1 MNPQNSVVEQ
11 KNQTTDV
18 VSSPQIGVTTMDEEI
33 TPEEELQIAGYQPEQ
48 AALIDQEFLI
58 QREGEQTEPQ
68 TESENPLIRFAIAAL
83 LIGGIMGFGWM
94 IWAIFFTAKP
104 IAKPVP
110 TPTTPT
116 AVATQGD
123 EASRLKAELA
133 LRNQASQAEQPQQL
147 PPPRQQPT
155 PTAPSPTRQKTA
167 PGVRQSSPPPRVI
180 REPALPPRII
190 KEPAPPPRIIRERV
204 SVTPPQRPLVVPTPT
219 PQEQIDPFERW
230 NQLATIGQQ
239 TIENNQGLSQ
249 DLTQST
255 ELPQREAI
263 ASRAIP
269 AADTY
274 TTSSPA
280 IPVVQIGRTTE
291 NEQLLRESST
301 SDSEAIPAV
310 DYTYTTSTNEAVFE
324 GQSDD
329 GMSNIDNEQIQTRS
343 DYEFQTKDEIS
354 DINNQ
359 QIQTRNDYEVQTND
373 GISDINNE
381 KTRSEP
387 EFQTKDEISNISNQ
401 QIQTRGERGILNRT
415 PQNFASSVA
424 VSPDSPMQIQIGTSA
439 KAKVLV
445 PTIWAEEDK
454 GGSQGRFAVEL
465 QEDVLSTDNR
475 VALPK
480 GTILITEVESVTK
493 ANKLVKQSVVA
504 VVYADS
510 SGQIQQQTIPKDA
523 ILIRGEDSQP
533 LIARGMEDRGSALA
547 QQDILIGLLGAAG
560 RAGEIFNQNQ
570 NQSSIIISSDGSSSQ
585 TISTN
590 AREPNVLAATIEG
603 FFKPTAER
611 LGERADAS
619 TQELINRPDV
629 AVVPAG
635 TKVSIFFNT
644 FFEVNR

>member
-1 MNPQNSVVEQ
+1 MNPENSVVEE
-11 KNQTTDV
+11 KHKTTEV
-18 VSSPQIGVTTMDEEI
+18 IPAQQMGVISSTIDEEI

-68 TESENPLIRFAIAAL
+68 PESENPLIRLAIAAL

-116 AVATQGD
+116 AVATQRD

-133 LRNQASQAEQPQQL
+133 LRNQASQAEQPPQL
-147 PPPRQQPT
+147 PPKPRQQPT
-155 PTAPSPTRQKTA
+155 STAPSPTRQKTA
-167 PGVRQSSPPPRVI
+167 PAVRQSSPPPRII

-190 KEPAPPPRIIRERV
+190 KQPAPPPRIIRERV
-204 SVTPPQRPLVVPTPT
+204 SVTPPQRPLVVPPTPT

-239 TIENNQGLSQ
+239 TIENNQGSSQ
-249 DLTQST
+249 DLPQSV
-255 ELPQREAI
+255 ELSQREAI

-291 NEQLLRESST
+291 NDGLLRESST
-301 SDSEAIPAV
+301 SESEAIPAV

-329 GMSNIDNEQIQTRS
+329 GMSNIYNPQIQTRS
-343 DYEFQTKDEIS
+343 DYE
-354 DINNQ
+354 
-359 QIQTRNDYEVQTND
+359 VQTN
-373 GISDINNE
+373 
-381 KTRSEP
+381 
-387 EFQTKDEISNISNQ
+387 DEISNINNQKTQTEDDFEVQSDDEILNRDNQ
-401 QIQTRGERGILNRT
+401 QIQTRGELGILNRT

-445 PTIWAEEDK
+445 PTIWAEEDR
-454 GGSQGRFAVEL
+454 GSQGRFAVEL

-585 TISTN
+585 TISTT

-603 FFKPTAER
+603 FFKPMAER

-619 TQELINRPDV
+619 TQELINRPNV

>member
-1 MNPQNSVVEQ
+1 MNPENSVVEE
-11 KNQTTDV
+11 KHKTTEV
-18 VSSPQIGVTTMDEEI
+18 IPAQQMGVISSTIDEEI

-68 TESENPLIRFAIAAL
+68 PESENPLIRLAIAAL

-116 AVATQGD
+116 AVATQSD

-147 PPPRQQPT
+147 PSKPRQQPT
-155 PTAPSPTRQKTA
+155 PTAPSPIRQKIA
-167 PGVRQSSPPPRVI
+167 PAVRQSSPPPRII

-190 KEPAPPPRIIRERV
+190 KQPAPPPRIIRERV
-204 SVTPPQRPLVVPTPT
+204 SVTPPQRPLVVPPTPT

-239 TIENNQGLSQ
+239 TIESSQGLSQ
-249 DLTQST
+249 DLPQSA
-255 ELPQREAI
+255 ELPQREAV
-263 ASRAIP
+263 ASRATP

-291 NEQLLRESST
+291 NDGILRET
-301 SDSEAIPAV
+301 SMSNSGAIPAV

-324 GQSDD
+324 VQTDD
-329 GMSNIDNEQIQTRS
+329 EISNIDNQQTQTRS
-343 DYEFQTKDEIS
+343 DYE
-354 DINNQ
+354 
-359 QIQTRNDYEVQTND
+359 VQTD
-373 GISDINNE
+373 
-381 KTRSEP
+381 
-387 EFQTKDEISNISNQ
+387 DEMSNIDNP

-454 GGSQGRFAVEL
+454 GSQGRFAVEL

-533 LIARGMEDRGSALA
+533 LIARGIEDRGSALA
-547 QQDILIGLLGAAG
+547 ITARIANVPRHCLYT
-560 RAGEIFNQNQ
+560 
-570 NQSSIIISSDGSSSQ
+570 Q
-585 TISTN
+585 TIIGNSLSWLDVESVEQYSP
-590 AREPNVLAATIEG
+590 ALVSG
-603 FFKPTAER
+603 FDK
-611 LGERADAS
+611 
-619 TQELINRPDV
+619 
-629 AVVPAG
+629 
-635 TKVSIFFNT
+635 
-644 FFEVNR
+644 

>member
-1 MNPQNSVVEQ
+1 MNPENSVVEE

-18 VSSPQIGVTTMDEEI
+18 VLSPQMGVTTMDEEI
-33 TPEEELQIAGYQPEQ
+33 TPNEELQIAGYQPEQ

-68 TESENPLIRFAIAAL
+68 SESENPLIRLAIAAL

-94 IWAIFFTAKP
+94 IWAIFFTGKP

-116 AVATQGD
+116 AVATQSD

-147 PPPRQQPT
+147 PPKPRQQPT
-155 PTAPSPTRQKTA
+155 PPAPSSPTRQKTA
-167 PGVRQSSPPPRVI
+167 PAIRQSSPPPRII

-190 KEPAPPPRIIRERV
+190 RQPTPPPRIIRERV
-204 SVTPPQRPLVVPTPT
+204 SVTPPQRPLVVPPPTPT

-249 DLTQST
+249 DLPQSV

-280 IPVVQIGRTTE
+280 IPVVQIGRTIE
-291 NEQLLRESST
+291 NDQLLRESST

-329 GMSNIDNEQIQTRS
+329 GMSNIYNPQIQARS
-343 DYEFQTKDEIS
+343 ESEVQTNDEIS

-359 QIQTRNDYEVQTND
+359 QIQTRSDYEVQ
-373 GISDINNE
+373 SD
-381 KTRSEP
+381 
-387 EFQTKDEISNISNQ
+387 DEISNIDNL
-401 QIQTRGERGILNRT
+401 QIQTRGELGILNRT

-424 VSPDSPMQIQIGTSA
+424 VFPDSPMQIQIGTSA
-439 KAKVLV
+439 NAKVLV

-533 LIARGMEDRGSALA
+533 LIARGIENRGSALA

-585 TISTN
+585 TISTT

-603 FFKPTAER
+603 FFKPMAER
-611 LGERADAS
+611 LGERANAS
-619 TQELINRPDV
+619 NQELINRPDV

>member
-11 KNQTTDV
+11 KNQATDV
-18 VSSPQIGVTTMDEEI
+18 VSSPQIGITTIDEEI

-48 AALIDQEFLI
+48 AALVDREFLI

-68 TESENPLIRFAIAAL
+68 LKSENPLIRFAIAAL

-94 IWAIFFTAKP
+94 MWAIFFTAKP

-116 AVATQGD
+116 AVATQSD

-147 PPPRQQPT
+147 PPKPRQQPT

-167 PGVRQSSPPPRVI
+167 SAVRQSSPPPRII

-204 SVTPPQRPLVVPTPT
+204 SVTPPQRPLVVSPPTPT

-249 DLTQST
+249 DLPQSA
-255 ELPQREAI
+255 ELSQREAI

-269 AADTY
+269 AAETY

-291 NEQLLRESST
+291 NDGLLRESST
-301 SDSEAIPAV
+301 SNSEAIPAV
-310 DYTYTTSTNEAVFE
+310 DYTYTTSTKEAVFE
-324 GQSDD
+324 VQSDD
-329 GMSNIDNEQIQTRS
+329 EMSNIDNPQIQTRS
-343 DYEFQTKDEIS
+343 DYE
-354 DINNQ
+354 
-359 QIQTRNDYEVQTND
+359 VQTN
-373 GISDINNE
+373 
-381 KTRSEP
+381 
-387 EFQTKDEISNISNQ
+387 DEISNINNP
-401 QIQTRGERGILNRT
+401 QIQTRGEYGILNRT

-445 PTIWAEEDK
+445 PTFWAEEDK

-504 VVYADS
+504 VVYANS
-510 SGQIQQQTIPKDA
+510 YGQIQQQTIPKDA

-619 TQELINRPDV
+619 TQELMNRSNV
-629 AVVPAG
+629 AIVPAG